1 MIHPMLL
8 CFALLGISATQV
20 HAAEPSPSLMSVKAA
35 KSLLLDVA
43 RAGDRLVAVGERGHV
58 LLSDDDGNTWRQ
70 VSVPTRVMLSAVYF
84 PTPEVGFAVGH
95 DSTILGTTDAGETW
109 SLQYF
114 REFSEGLDG
123 AGASSGA
130 GDDEEVFEDDP
141 YADGQ
146 DEEPQGVVA
155 RDGVPLLDVW
165 FADVSSGVAIGAYGL
180 LLRTEDGGRSW
191 QDRSESMPNPDGWHL
206 NAIAGLPDVPGAV
219 FVGGEKGTIYRS
231 TDAGMTF
238 DTLVSPIDGS
248 IFGMLGVSG
257 NTLYA
262 FGLQG
267 EIIRS
272 TTLGDAWERLVS
284 GVTSGLNDGCVA
296 SSGAAVITGNA
307 GVILTVGSAG
317 AQPVGHVRADRQAVL
332 SCAPVGGG
340 LVLVGDGGAR
350 RAGDTGKAL

>member
-8 CFALLGISATQV
+8 FFALLGISAAQV
-20 HAAEPSPSLMSVKAA
+20 QAADPSPSLMSVKAA

-58 LLSDDDGNTWRQ
+58 LVSDDDGNTWRQ

-84 PTPEVGFAVGH
+84 PTPTVGFAVGH

-114 REFSEGLDG
+114 REFNEGLDG
-123 AGASSGA
+123 AGALSAA
-130 GDDEEVFEDDP
+130 GDEEVFEDDS
-141 YADGQ
+141 YADGP
-146 DEEPQGVVA
+146 DGESQGTVA

-191 QDRSESMPNPDGWHL
+191 QDNSESMPNPDGWHL

-231 TDAGMTF
+231 TDGGMTF
-238 DTLVSPIDGS
+238 DTVVSPIDGS
-248 IFGMLGVSG
+248 IFGMLGGSG
-257 NTLYA
+257 KTLYA

-296 SSGAAVITGNA
+296 TSGAAVITGNA
-307 GVILTVGSAG
+307 GVILTVGSDG
-317 AQPVGHVRADRQAVL
+317 AQPVVHVRTDRQAVL
-332 SCAPVGGG
+332 SCAPVEGG

-350 RAGDTGKAL
+350 RTGNTGKAL